1 MSSNRLP
8 LVIRIFVAVP
18 LIRRTK
24 RVPNVCV
31 RVEAGAKKRRRR
43 GREEEWRESIKA
55 FTLPSKERMKE
66 RERDREWRRVEIMYK
81 KS

>member
-24 RVPNVCV
+24 RVPNVCTC
-31 RVEAGAKKRRRR
+31 R
-43 GREEEWRESIKA
+43 GRCRKKGGGEEWRESIKA
-55 FTLPSKERMKE
+55 FTLPSKERME
-66 RERDREWRRVEIMYK
+66 GRDRDRERRRVEIMNK

>member
-24 RVPNVCV
+24 RVPNVGTCG
-31 RVEAGAKKRRRR
+31 GAKKRM
-43 GREEEWRESIKA
+43 GEGEERRESIKA
-55 FTLPSKERMKE
+55 FTLPSKEWME
-66 RERDREWRRVEIMYK
+66 EGEEGRERKRVEIMNK